1 MTLIESGLIQGI
13 KDKYVSQDR
22 LCKKKLSSIVHQKTG
37 VHQIFGVFLALGI
50 GLSIATITFVM
61 EMVFVRCKIITFNLK
76 NIVRFHALITN
87 RQK

>member
-22 LCKKKLSSIVHQKTG
+22 LCKKKLSSIIHQKTG
-37 VHQIFGVFLALGI
+37 VHQIFGLFLALGI
-50 GLSIATITFVM
+50 GLSIATIAFVM
-61 EMVFVRCKIITFNLK
+61 EIVFVGCKRITFDLK
-76 NIVRFHALITN
+76 NIVPSRALTIN